1 MTESTVIE
9 NKKLVNDAID
19 LMSNVVKINREAVS
33 IETYIIIEEQYEM
46 SIDLIAESV
55 YGTNEAIDL
64 LCKFNGIENPLSI
77 KEGDVIAVPNLSSLI
92 SNTKVL
98 LYKSILLEKEKPNIL
113 KSTVKS
119 TQNTPNKKTNSTRS
133 VVKTADGVLIF

>member
-9 NKKLVNDAID
+9 NKKFVNEAID
-19 LMSNVVKINREAVS
+19 LLSNVVKIKRDAVS
-33 IETYIIIEEQYEM
+33 IETYIRIEAQYEM

-55 YGTNEAIDL
+55 YGTNDAIDL

-77 KEGDVIAVPNLSSLI
+77 KEGDIIVIPNLSSLI

-98 LYKSILLEKEKPNIL
+98 VYKSNLLEKSANNTTKTTL
-113 KSTVKS
+113 KS
-119 TQNTPNKKTNSTRS
+119 TQNTPNKKSNATKS
-133 VVKTADGVLIF
+133 VVKTADGILIF